1 MEITA
6 FPLAEAQRGLS
17 FPNSSPGPS
26 EVWDS
31 FYPGSET
38 AQEFTGSC
46 FFSFTELQPLPFMQR
61 RAEPGKHTEREGKS
75 LFPPLPEL
83 LFPLLP
89 SQMGLCTAPEAPTLG
104 FFPHGFQSVKKP
116 HFGLVLWPRKLSEQD
131 SHWDARA
138 RAAAAGPC
146 GHSVLSRQD
155 LGCWEWED
163 PEVLRAQ
170 GARPQPCSLA
180 ELPLCTSK
188 APDPSLN
195 QQQQQNSCQ
204 KKLPVGSPEQ
214 ENPNSQ
220 EEFSEC
226 S

>member
-89 SQMGLCTAPEAPTLG
+89 SQTGLCTAPEAPTLG
-104 FFPHGFQSVKKP
+104 FFPHGFQSVKNHILALFCGRGSFQSRIP
-116 HFGLVLWPRKLSEQD
+116 IGMPGPGLLLQD
-131 SHWDARA
+131 
-138 RAAAAGPC
+138 
-146 GHSVLSRQD
+146 
-155 LGCWEWED
+155 
-163 PEVLRAQ
+163 
-170 GARPQPCSLA
+170 
-180 ELPLCTSK
+180 
-188 APDPSLN
+188 
-195 QQQQQNSCQ
+195 
-204 KKLPVGSPEQ
+204 PVGTQCSPGRIWGAG
-214 ENPNSQ
+214 NGKILK
-220 EEFSEC
+220 FSEPRGLGP
-226 S
+226 SPAAWLSSHSALPRLLIHL